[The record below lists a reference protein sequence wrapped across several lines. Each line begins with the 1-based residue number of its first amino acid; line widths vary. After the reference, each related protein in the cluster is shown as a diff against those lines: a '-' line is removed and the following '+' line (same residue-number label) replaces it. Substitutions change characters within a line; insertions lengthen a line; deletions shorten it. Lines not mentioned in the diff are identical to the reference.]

1 MSPEQA
7 EDTTAQLRELET
19 DLLLKRQGSA
29 KGWDCC
35 GLIIQW
41 KADTL
46 PDHLRVWEMTLA

>member
-7 EDTTAQLRELET
+7 EDTSAQLRELET